1 MSGGNGNDRGNGAT
15 TSRSGAARSGSSA
28 GRPDKPTDLP
38 PLRSFR
44 DRLPWLPWALAGLL
58 GVLVLVLTLNAL
70 DFSRREQ
77 LLERRLE
84 MAVADQDELRE
95 TLDTQTEEPAPTTS
109 TSAVPLTVPGNAAF
123 LARQRELQE
132 QADELQQRSDELD
145 RREAALDERER
156 ALATTLPENSDGTTP
171 SFASGVFLVGIDL
184 PAGIYRTDAPA
195 GCRYSTIGNDG
206 VVIEFDL
213 RPDAG
218 PVTLEIGEDVHR
230 VDSNGCGT
238 WVLVG

>member
-15 TSRSGAARSGSSA
+15 TPRPGGTRSRSST

-44 DRLPWLPWALAGLL
+44 DRLPWLPWALVGLM
-58 GVLVLVLTLNAL
+58 GVLLLVLTLNAL

-84 MAVADQDELRE
+84 IAVEDQDELQE
-95 TLDTQTEEPAPTTS
+95 ALDTRAQEPPPTSS
-109 TSAVPLTVPGNAAF
+109 TSVDPLTVPGNATF

-132 QADELQQRSDELD
+132 QATELQARADELD
-145 RREAALDERER
+145 QREAELDEREQ
-156 ALATTLPENSDGTTP
+156 ALATTVPTNGDDTVP
-171 SFASGVFLVGIDL
+171 SFATGVFLVGIDL
-184 PAGIYRTDAPA
+184 PAGIYRTEAPA

-206 VVIEFDL
+206 VVKEFDL
-213 RPDAG
+213 RTEAG
-218 PVTLEIGEDVHR
+218 PITLEIGEDIHR
-230 VDSNGCGT
+230 VDANGCGT